1 MTVASAAAYSV
12 GNFIGVVENEGAT
25 QIIAVGK
32 ITNITGLV
40 ITVDAWDGSPS
51 LVSAIPAGVDDFVYR
66 LNGSAA
72 QLGTITTS
80 IVATSLTHTSVLSNI
95 ENGYTIYVLDDGNL
109 RIDATTYMG
118 NVADGTVTAGSNEYG
133 ARVFGTSATSTG
145 SDFAFATTTRA
156 VQESNTFAN
165 NDRIGLVYKAAIS
178 AITAAGNYS
187 HEVYYTLT
195 GKF

>member
-133 ARVFGTSATSTG
+133 ARYLERAQPVPGATLPLQLPRG
-145 SDFAFATTTRA
+145 PFKNRILLQIMIESDLYIR
-156 VQESNTFAN
+156 
-165 NDRIGLVYKAAIS
+165 RL
-178 AITAAGNYS
+178 
-187 HEVYYTLT
+187 
-195 GKF
+195 